1 MERFKNQ
8 KLSQILNWDM
18 YAYCFAKHQRSYKE
32 KLEKWKQLLASFTKN
47 RFLEYWILIFWW
59 NLGNLFRVKVKIHET
74 AVIENRI
81 PFDL

>member
-1 MERFKNQ
+1 MH
-8 KLSQILNWDM
+8 I
-18 YAYCFAKHQRSYKE
+18 AVAKHKRSYKE